1 MLIGLILTSLIA
13 GNLASLFMIDFVF
26 HPILIDSNEKV
37 SIKNIIAS
45 IIKLLKMPLSHFLF
59 SNSKFPYAIWTVYE
73 LRQKHV
79 ESKVSLQVNNL
90 QFAQEI

>member
-26 HPILIDSNEKV
+26 RPILIDSNEKV

-59 SNSKFPYAIWTVYE
+59 SNSKFPYAIG
-73 LRQKHV
+73 
-79 ESKVSLQVNNL
+79 
-90 QFAQEI
+90 QFMN